1 MTNDWMIDVLADLR
15 AFAGKNGLP
24 GLEHELGRVLILAA
38 DELAEQSRVVAF
50 VGAEG
55 HDRPRKFPREAEAF
69 QDAG

>member
-24 GLEHELGRVLILAA
+24 MLEQELGKALNVAA
-38 DELAEQSRVVAF
+38 EELNAQSCVVAF

-55 HDRPRKFPREAEAF
+55 HDRPRELPRKADAF